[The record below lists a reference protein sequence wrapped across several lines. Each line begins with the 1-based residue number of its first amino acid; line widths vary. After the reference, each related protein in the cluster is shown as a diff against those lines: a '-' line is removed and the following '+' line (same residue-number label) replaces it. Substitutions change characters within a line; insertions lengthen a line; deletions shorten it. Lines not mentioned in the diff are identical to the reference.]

1 MTRGGKRPGAGR
13 PIHKDP
19 KKHTVRLTDSEK
31 DFIDFSRIKLIDLR
45 KLKKSLLVI
54 LTMLIFAMPGYS
66 LTLQASV
73 EYTVDSARIVA
84 FENTDLT
91 ISKSEFNGVLSD
103 IYYYSNIEAIKA
115 GKLTAGIGFSRKLV
129 PFYDKNNK
137 LSFYGVVTE
146 DQPNKKL
153 YYSPAG
159 KLLKYE
165 LNTFN
170 GVYPYKTIAYDT
182 KGQLL
187 NINLVVSEHEAFV
200 FNKDKKLIAH
210 WLYDK
215 CYNEKGEVDLT
226 RSR

>member
-1 MTRGGKRPGAGR
+1 MTRGGNRPGAGR
-13 PIHKDP
+13 PINKDP

-54 LTMLIFAMPGYS
+54 LAMLIFSMPGYS
-66 LTLQASV
+66 LTLEASV
-73 EYTVDSARIVA
+73 EYTVDSARVVA
-84 FENTDLT
+84 FQDTN
-91 ISKSEFNGVLSD
+91 ISIPTSEFSGYMSD
-103 IYYYSNIEAIKA
+103 VFYYSNIEALKA
-115 GKLTAGIGFSRKLV
+115 GRLSAGVGFSRKLV

-165 LNTFN
+165 INTFN
-170 GVYPYKTIAYDT
+170 DVYPYKTIAYDT

-187 NINLVVSEHEAFV
+187 NINLVVSDHEAFV
-200 FNKDKKLIAH
+200 FNKDKNLIAH

-215 CYNEKGEVDLT
+215 CYNEKGQIDLIK
-226 RSR
+226 RP

>member
-1 MTRGGKRPGAGR
+1 MKKIFLTFLILLLFSCSAYSMTLKGG
-13 PIHKDP
+13 
-19 KKHTVRLTDSEK
+19 
-31 DFIDFSRIKLIDLR
+31 
-45 KLKKSLLVI
+45 
-54 LTMLIFAMPGYS
+54 
-66 LTLQASV
+66 V

-91 ISKSEFNGVLSD
+91 IPKSEFSGLMSD

-115 GKLTAGIGFSRKLV
+115 GKLSAGIGFSRKLV

-153 YYSPAG
+153 YYSPTG

-165 LNTFN
+165 INTFN
-170 GVYPYKTIAYDT
+170 GVYPYKTIAYNT

-187 NINLVVSEHEAFV
+187 NINLVVSDHEAFV
-200 FNKDKKLIAH
+200 FNKEKKLIAH
-210 WLYDK
+210 WLNNK

-226 RSR
+226 KRP

>member
-1 MTRGGKRPGAGR
+1 MTRGGQRQGAGR
-13 PIHKDP
+13 PINKDP

-54 LTMLIFAMPGYS
+54 LAMFIFSMPGYS
-66 LTLQASV
+66 MTLKGGV

-91 ISKSEFNGVLSD
+91 IPKSEFIGLMSD

-115 GKLTAGIGFSRKLV
+115 GKLSAGIGFNRKLV

-153 YYSPAG
+153 YYSPTG

-165 LNTFN
+165 INTFN
-170 GVYPYKTIAYDT
+170 GVYPYKTIAYNT

-187 NINLVVSEHEAFV
+187 NINLVVSDHEAFV
-200 FNKDKKLIAH
+200 FNKEKKLIAH
-210 WLYDK
+210 WLNNK

-226 RSR
+226 KRP

>member
-1 MTRGGKRPGAGR
+1 MTRGGYRPGAGR
-13 PIHKDP
+13 PVNKDP
-19 KKHTVRLTDSEK
+19 KKHTIRLTDSEK
-31 DFIDFSRIKLIDLR
+31 DFIEFSRIKLIDLR

-54 LTMLIFAMPGYS
+54 LAMLLLSMPGYP
-66 LTLQASV
+66 LTLKASV
-73 EYTVDSARIVA
+73 EYTVDNARVIA
-84 FENTDLT
+84 FQDTN
-91 ISKSEFNGVLSD
+91 ISIPKSEFSGVLSD
-103 IYYYSNIEAIKA
+103 IYYYSNIEAINA
-115 GKLTAGIGFSRKLV
+115 GRLTAGIGFSRKLV

-137 LSFYGVVTE
+137 LSFYGVQTE
-146 DQPNKKL
+146 DQPDKKL

-182 KGQLL
+182 KGQLI
-187 NINLVVSEHEAFV
+187 NINLVVSDHEAFV

-226 RSR
+226 KRP

>member
-1 MTRGGKRPGAGR
+1 M
-13 PIHKDP
+13 
-19 KKHTVRLTDSEK
+19 KKFLLT
-31 DFIDFSRIKLIDLR
+31 
-45 KLKKSLLVI
+45 LLTFCF
-54 LTMLIFAMPGYS
+54 LTMPVYS
-66 LTLQASV
+66 MTLKGGV
-73 EYTVDSARIVA
+73 DYTVDEARLIA
-84 FENTDLT
+84 FQNTDLT
-91 ISKSEFNGVLSD
+91 IPTSEFKSD
-103 IYYYSNIEAIKA
+103 LYDVFYYSNKQAIKD
-115 GKLTAGIGFSRKLV
+115 GQLFISIGFSRKLV
-129 PFYDKNNK
+129 PFYNKNNK

-165 LNTFN
+165 INTFN

-187 NINLVVSEHEAFV
+187 NINLVVSENEAFV
-200 FNKDKKLIAH
+200 FNKNKKLIAH

-215 CYNEKGEVDLT
+215 CYNEKGKMDLT

>member
-1 MTRGGKRPGAGR
+1 MTRGGSRPGAGR
-13 PIHKDP
+13 PVNNDP

-54 LTMLIFAMPGYS
+54 LTMFIFTMPGYS
-66 LTLQASV
+66 LTLKASI

-84 FENTDLT
+84 FEDTDLT
-91 ISKSEFNGVLSD
+91 ISKSEFSGVLSD
-103 IYYYSNIEAIKA
+103 VFYYSNIEAIKA
-115 GKLTAGIGFSRKLV
+115 GRTSAGIGFTRKLV

-137 LSFYGVVTE
+137 LSFYGVQTE

-153 YYSPAG
+153 YYSPTG

-165 LNTFN
+165 INTFK

-187 NINLVVSEHEAFV
+187 NINLVVSDFEAFI
-200 FNKDKKLIAH
+200 FDKNKKLIAH
-210 WLYDK
+210 WLNNK

-226 RSR
+226 KHP